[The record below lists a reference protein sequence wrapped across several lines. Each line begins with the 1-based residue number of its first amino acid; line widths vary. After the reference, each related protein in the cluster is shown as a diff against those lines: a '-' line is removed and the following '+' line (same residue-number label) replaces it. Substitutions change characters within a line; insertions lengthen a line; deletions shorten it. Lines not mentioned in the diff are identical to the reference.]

1 MALDRT
7 SYLAQLVDLLTPDTT
22 NTRIGVANASP
33 TRTLDVTGTFG
44 ASGAS
49 TLGKEQ
55 IEAMT
60 KSSKSL

>member
-33 TRTLDVTGTFG
+33 TRSTGSKVTYITEINNMFY
-44 ASGAS
+44 
-49 TLGKEQ
+49 GKN
-55 IEAMT
+55 
-60 KSSKSL
+60 